1 MLGLFQQAV
10 FQLGAKQ
17 IKSSAYH
24 PDSQGTL
31 EMLNSTLKKIIRTD
45 CLDNEKDWDEGISL
59 LLFEVRESVQESLGF
74 SPFDL
79 VFGYLVR
86 GPVKLL
92 KEN

>member
-1 MLGLFQQAV
+1 
-10 FQLGAKQ
+10 
-17 IKSSAYH
+17 
-24 PDSQGTL
+24 
-31 EMLNSTLKKIIRTD
+31 MLNSTLKKIIRTD